1 MTVSVMMES
10 HLQLTVIGCV
20 MLVKLTF
27 YPRTVI
33 IYVTAGTM
41 KVIHNG
47 FVTKQ
52 DPKIV
57 MGSVML
63 LMLVLPLT
71 AMVPVTQEM
80 QLSQVMHQAHLIAI
94 LPAMRVKRQTWK
106 VIVTVSVMWVM
117 MRHLWTVTAIVT
129 QVMPVDP

>member
-63 LMLVLPLT
+63 VMLLLPLT

-80 QLSQVMHQAHLIAI
+80 QLSQVMLQAHLT
-94 LPAMRVKRQTWK
+94 AMVP
-106 VIVTVSVMWVM
+106 VMGLWSM
-117 MRHLWTVTAIVT
+117 DLWTVP
-129 QVMPVDP
+129 M